1 MGKYANQHIPT
12 IYREIT
18 LGSSGFIFRTV
29 DYEGSIKFQN
39 NIWVFDPP
47 LTVEG
52 AIAVDHNTLSNI
64 GTNTHAEIDTHIA
77 STSNPHSIT
86 KTQVG
91 LGSVEN
97 TALSTWVGSTYITT
111 LGTIGT
117 GSWNATTIPVNKG
130 GTGQTTASAA
140 INALLPSQATNSGKF
155 LTTNGTAASWATVT
169 SSTSSSNV
177 ETASNTESLSAG
189 TNLVTFTEP
198 LTSNDYDLQVRCYNV
213 QGDNIN
219 YRLPSNLKTTDGF
232 TISVAAACIIEYRA
246 SVGNSLGAG
255 TGTPITANDNILN
268 WDPSNFYYTPYTSKQ
283 SGLNLY
289 TSTEDPDGSTRLNIN
304 GYLYATKVFSNGVE
318 ITNGS
323 LPESGIL
330 SWGNNKYSPYTA
342 QQSLLSLD
350 TSSTN
355 PTRTDRLNVNG
366 NLYATNFNTP
376 GTSTF
381 TYLKANTSPS
391 TPAHSEG
398 TMYWDTDCH
407 TLNIMSDISNC
418 ILQVGHEVWSRCLN
432 NSGVSIPNG
441 AVVYVTGSTGDKIT
455 VALARANSIATS
467 LTSIGIAT
475 EVIANGEEGFI
486 TILGEVRGIDTSAYT
501 AGTLL
506 YLSSTSAGAFSDIRP
521 EAPNSVVSL
530 GIVKRS
536 HSTAGIIS
544 VQLRH
549 QPTVELLSNVL
560 ISTPTDGQVL
570 TWDTVNSRWC
580 NSDINLPIST
590 ILEDF
595 YIDEVT
601 SSTSETDL
609 YSFTVP
615 ANTLTSNGDKLIAE
629 FVITSSSTSG
639 NLTVYFAGTTSSFTG
654 FADVTEDIIIKV
666 TIIRT
671 SATEAKWVV
680 NCNSTNTYGEMASK
694 NWTTN
699 NILKLTGTAS
709 SGVFTAR
716 MGYIEYKPASA

>member
-64 GTNTHAEIDTHIA
+64 GTNTHVEIDTHIE
-77 STSNPHSIT
+77 STSNPHSVT

-97 TALSTWVGSTYITT
+97 TALSTWAGSSAITT
-111 LGTIGT
+111 LGTVGT

-140 INALLPSQATNSGKF
+140 INTLLPSQAANNGKF

-177 ETASNTESLSAG
+177 ETASNIESLSAG

-246 SVGNSLGAG
+246 SVGNSLGSG
-255 TGTPITANDNILN
+255 TGTPITANDDILN

-283 SGLNLY
+283 SGLNFY
-289 TSTEDPDGSTRLNIN
+289 TGTESPDGSTRLNVN

-323 LPESGIL
+323 LPESDIL
-330 SWGNNKYSPYTA
+330 SWGNNKYSPYTI

-355 PTRTDRLNVNG
+355 PTRTDRLNING
-366 NLYATNFNTP
+366 NLYATNINTP
-376 GTSTF
+376 GTSSF
-381 TYLKANTSPS
+381 KYLKADITATEPS
-391 TPAHSEG
+391 HAEG

-407 TLNIMSDISNC
+407 TLNIMPDISGC
-418 ILQVGHEVWSRCLN
+418 IMQVGQELWSRCLN

-441 AVVYVTGSTGDKIT
+441 AVVYVTGSTGDKVTI
-455 VALARANSIATS
+455 ALARANSAATS
-467 LTSIGIAT
+467 LTAIGVAT
-475 EVIANGEEGFI
+475 ETIANGNEGFI
-486 TILGEVRGIDTSAYT
+486 TILGEVRGINTTAYT

-506 YLSSTSAGAFSDIRP
+506 YLSSTSAGEFSDVRP

-536 HSTAGIIS
+536 HGTEGIIS

-549 QPTVELLSNVL
+549 QPTIELLSNVL
-560 ISTPTDGQVL
+560 IDTPVEGQVL
-570 TWDTVNSRWC
+570 TWDATNSRWC
-580 NSDINLPIST
+580 NRIIDLSVSST
-590 ILEDF
+590 LEDF

-601 SSTSETDL
+601 SGTSETDL

-615 ANTLTSNGDKLIAE
+615 ANTLASNGDKLIAE

-639 NLTVYFAGTTSSFTG
+639 NLTIYFAGTTSSFTG
-654 FADVTEDIIIKV
+654 FANTTEDITIKA

-671 SATEAKWVV
+671 SATEAKWIV
-680 NCNSTNTYGEMASK
+680 NCNSTNIYGEMTSK
-694 NWTTN
+694 NWTTT

-716 MGYIEYKPASA
+716 MGYIEYKPASV